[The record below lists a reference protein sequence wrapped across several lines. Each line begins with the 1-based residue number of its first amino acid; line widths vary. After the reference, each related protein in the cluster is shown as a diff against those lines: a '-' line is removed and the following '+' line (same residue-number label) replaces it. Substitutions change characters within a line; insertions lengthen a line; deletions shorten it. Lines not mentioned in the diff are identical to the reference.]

1 MRKAMKIF
9 IGAQI
14 VGGLALVGYLKYQQV
29 KSEKEESRSELW
41 EPCEEIEKLYTE
53 YNKIK
58 ARKLEDLEILRKFY
72 NRTVE
77 LKEQFVTNIDYS
89 DEVKLN
95 EDEKKYYK
103 ERLDRISSI
112 TEYYRSEVMRV
123 QKEAH

>member
-9 IGAQI
+9 IGTQV
-14 VGGLALVGYLKYQQV
+14 VGGLALAGYLKYQQV
-29 KSEKEESRSELW
+29 KAERKEEISELW
-41 EPCEEIEKLYTE
+41 EPCKKIENLHRE

-58 ARKLEDLEILRKFY
+58 ARKLENIEVVRDCY
-72 NRTVE
+72 NEAVE
-77 LKEQFVTNIDYS
+77 LKEQFIVSIEHSNK
-89 DEVKLN
+89 VKLD

-123 QKEAH
+123 QKEAQ